1 MASRAVRVRQENRSQ
16 AETAWWSVDMLE
28 GAVRRIEEAGM
39 RVVSFVLPKDVREEL
54 AKKRLVQT
62 DGLWGAK
69 IRRGEPGT
77 IEVIG
82 SVEGLRPVK
91 VVTISG
97 PEAGKRVER
106 EKREKEETDLL
117 YRISDIAAK
126 LLEMSDE
133 EYESLRDRIMELGTD
148 HDGGAAVDSATQ
160 SMVDAVETERET
172 RGLRRAA
179 QGPAA

>member
-16 AETAWWSVDMLE
+16 AETAWWSVDMIE

-54 AKKRLVQT
+54 AKKRLIQT

-91 VVTISG
+91 IVTISG
-97 PEAGKRVER
+97 PEACKRAE
-106 EKREKEETDLL
+106 REKEETDLL

-126 LLEMSDE
+126 LLEMSEE

-172 RGLRRAA
+172 RSLRRAA